1 MSVRRALE
9 RGTLAARA
17 RRTPS
22 FARRPAGAPIDP
34 TKGVLRMSFATG
46 AALAAISALVPL
58 FPLLAAEA
66 PEGLRLEARVESKT
80 MAVGEPLL
88 VAVTLVNGSKSK
100 THPVVRPGDGSEVGW
115 REPHVFWTVTRVAAD
130 GKETPAEGGPI
141 GRCGLFQPDWTKDVT
156 RLAPGESLPLEWMM
170 PVSHV
175 FDLQDEGLVRIVAH
189 YAWRGGKEGKGL
201 PGEEA
206 PKDLGEM
213 AGIAPYELKSNP
225 VDVRIVRPLDVVAG
239 KRADA
244 RVGRSARLSELL
256 DLRVEN
262 RTGAPLRYVPA
273 HVRLDFF
280 CHAPP
285 AVPYPTVEP
294 VAPTVAPAERVVAA
308 GGVARITPAETV
320 GSTPDVTVTFA
331 APGVYRLAVGVALH
345 GASAV
350 RSNWVEVTVTAE
362 GEK

>member
-1 MSVRRALE
+1 MR
-9 RGTLAARA
+9 
-17 RRTPS
+17 
-22 FARRPAGAPIDP
+22 
-34 TKGVLRMSFATG
+34 FATR
-46 AALAAISALVPL
+46 AAFAAVSALVPPL
-58 FPLLAAEA
+58 PLLAAAA
-66 PEGLRLEARVESKT
+66 PEGLRLEARVEST
-80 MAVGEPLL
+80 TTVAVGDPIL
-88 VAVTLVNGSKSK
+88 VAVTLVNGSASK

-141 GRCGLFQPDWTKDVT
+141 GRCGLFEPDWTKDVT
-156 RLAPGESLPLEWMM
+156 RLAPGESMAIEWMM

-201 PGEEA
+201 PGAEA

-213 AGIAPYELKSNP
+213 AGVAPYELKSNP
-225 VDVRIVRPLDVVAG
+225 VDVRIVRPLDVVAR

-244 RVGRSARLSELL
+244 RVGRPARLSELL

-273 HVRLDFF
+273 GVRLDFF
-280 CHAPP
+280 CHTPP
-285 AVPYPTVEP
+285 AVPYPAVAP
-294 VAPTVAPAERVVAA
+294 VAATAAPVERVVAA
-308 GGVARITPAETV
+308 GGAARIAPAEAV
-320 GSTPDVTVTFA
+320 GSAPDVTVTFA

-345 GASAV
+345 GRGAV
-350 RSNWVEVTVTAE
+350 RSNWVEVTVADTD
-362 GEK
+362 GK